1 MVLLQRLN
9 KMILNTYGTVWN
21 VSLNKQE
28 QLLLQRRTGNSG

>member
-9 KMILNTYGTVWN
+9 RMTLNTCGTVWD
-21 VSLNKQE
+21 VTLNKQE